1 MPRPVLPAAGPL
13 RGTATVPGDK
23 SLSHRAA
30 LFAPLGDGPARVRG
44 FLRAEDTLRSLAAVR
59 ALGADVRD
67 DGCEDG
73 CENGRELL
81 IAPGTFPAPGPA
93 PAGAPRLEIDCGNS
107 GTTARLLLGLLAGRR
122 VRARLD
128 GDASLRSRPMGRVV
142 EPLRALGAD
151 IVYLGADGRLP
162 LVVTGA
168 ALRGGEHAM
177 GAPSAQVASALLL
190 AALSSSAPVTV
201 RGCRGARDHTP
212 RLLAAMGADLG
223 GWAPDDDAV
232 TLRPGPPL
240 RAVAHDI
247 PADPS
252 SAAFLLGAAALVPGS
267 RVTVPGVLLNP
278 TRCGFLAVLRE
289 MGADLAIEAAADAED
304 GAEPTGAVTVG
315 AGTLRS
321 VRIGGAGR
329 VATLVDELPLLAVLA
344 ARARGVTTLRDAAEL
359 RVKESDR
366 LAAVAA
372 GLRGLGVAVTEHPDG
387 LDITGEP
394 GGFPAREA
402 VPVDTHGDHR
412 IAMAFAVAGLA
423 SRAGVV
429 LDDDAC
435 VAVSFP
441 GFFAACAAL
450 GREGASG

>member
-13 RGTATVPGDK
+13 RGTARVPGDK

-44 FLRAEDTLRSLAAVR
+44 FLRAQDTLRSLAAVR
-59 ALGADVRD
+59 DLGADVRD
-67 DGCEDG
+67 DGRALTIG
-73 CENGRELL
+73 
-81 IAPGTFPAPGPA
+81 PGDFPATGRA
-93 PAGAPRLEIDCGNS
+93 TAGALRLEIDCGNS

-122 VRARLD
+122 VRALLD

-142 EPLRALGAD
+142 APLRALGAD
-151 IVYLGADGRLP
+151 VAYRGAEGRLP
-162 LVVTGA
+162 LLVTGA

-177 GAPSAQVASALLL
+177 ASPSAQVASALLL
-190 AALSSSAPVTV
+190 AALSSTAPVTV

-212 RLLAAMGADLG
+212 RLLAMMGADLG
-223 GWAPDDDAV
+223 GWAPGDDAV

-240 RAVAHDI
+240 RAIDHDI
-247 PADPS
+247 PSDPS

-267 RVTVPGVLLNP
+267 RVSVPGVLLNP
-278 TRCGFLAVLRE
+278 TRGGFLAVLRE
-289 MGADLAIEAAADAED
+289 MGADLAIAPEAGAEA
-304 GAEPTGAVTVG
+304 GAEPTAAVTVG
-315 AGTLRS
+315 AGPLRA
-321 VRIGGAGR
+321 VRIEGAGR

-344 ARARGVTTLRDAAEL
+344 ARARGTTELRDAAEL

-372 GLRGLGVAVTEHPDG
+372 GLRELGVTVVEHPDG
-387 LDITGEP
+387 LDIAGEP
-394 GGFPAREA
+394 AGFPARA
-402 VPVDTHGDHR
+402 AATIATHGDHR

-441 GFFAACAAL
+441 DFFAACAAL
-450 GREGASG
+450 EGAGSSG

>member
-1 MPRPVLPAAGPL
+1 MPRPVLPAAGSL
-13 RGTATVPGDK
+13 RGTANVPGDK

-73 CENGRELL
+73 RELW
-81 IAPGTFPAPGPA
+81 IAPGTFPMPGPA
-93 PAGAPRLEIDCGNS
+93 AAGAPLLEIDCGNS

-151 IVYLGADGRLP
+151 IVYLEAEGRLP

-223 GWAPDDDAV
+223 ADPGGWAPGDDAV

-267 RVTVPGVLLNP
+267 RVNVPGVLLNP
-278 TRCGFLAVLRE
+278 TRCGFLTVLRE
-289 MGADLAIEAAADAED
+289 MGADLAIESAADAED
-304 GAEPTGAVTVG
+304 GAEPIGAVTVG
-315 AGTLRS
+315 ARPLRA
-321 VRIGGAGR
+321 VRIDGAAR
-329 VATLVDELPLLAVLA
+329 IATLVDELPLLAVLA
-344 ARARGVTTLRDAAEL
+344 ARARGVTVLRDAAEL

-372 GLRGLGVAVTEHPDG
+372 GLRGLGVAVVEHPDG

-394 GGFPAREA
+394 EGFPARGT
-402 VPVDTHGDHR
+402 VPVATHGDHR

-450 GREGASG
+450 GGAGPSG

>member
-30 LFAPLGDGPARVRG
+30 LCAPLGDGPARVRG
-44 FLRAEDTLRSLAAVR
+44 FLRAQDTLRSLTAVR
-59 ALGADVRD
+59 TLGADVRD
-67 DGCEDG
+67 DG
-73 CENGRELL
+73 RELR
-81 IAPGTFPAPGPA
+81 IAPGTFPLHGPA
-93 PAGAPRLEIDCGNS
+93 PAGASPLEIDCGNS

-151 IVYLGADGRLP
+151 IAYLGADGRLP
-162 LVVTGA
+162 LIVTGA
-168 ALRGGEHAM
+168 ALHGGDHAM

-201 RGCRGARDHTP
+201 RGCRGARDHTM
-212 RLLAAMGADLG
+212 RLLTAMGADLG
-223 GWAPDDDAV
+223 GWKPGDDAV
-232 TLRPGPPL
+232 TLCPGPPL

-267 RVTVPGVLLNP
+267 RVAVPGVLLNP

-289 MGADLAIEAAADAED
+289 MGADLAVAPEAG
-304 GAEPTGAVTVG
+304 GAEPTGVVTVG
-315 AGTLRS
+315 AGPLRA
-321 VRIGGAGR
+321 VRIDGAAR

-344 ARARGVTTLRDAAEL
+344 ARARGVTALRDAAEL

-394 GGFPAREA
+394 EGFPAREA
-402 VPVDTHGDHR
+402 VPIATHGDHR

-450 GREGASG
+450 GRAGASG

>member
-13 RGTATVPGDK
+13 RGTGIVPGDK

-30 LFAPLGDGPARVRG
+30 LCAPLGDGPARVRG

-73 CENGRELL
+73 RELW
-81 IAPGTFPAPGPA
+81 IAPGTFPAPGAA
-93 PAGAPRLEIDCGNS
+93 PEGVPLLEIDCGNS

-142 EPLRALGAD
+142 EPLRALGAG

-168 ALRGGEHAM
+168 ALRGGDHAM

-223 GWAPDDDAV
+223 GWEPGDDAV

-240 RAVAHDI
+240 RAVGHGI

-289 MGADLAIEAAADAED
+289 MGADLAVEPDAAAEA

-315 AGTLRS
+315 AGNLRA
-321 VRIGGAGR
+321 VRIDGAGR

-344 ARARGVTTLRDAAEL
+344 ARARGTTSLRDAAEL

-372 GLRGLGVAVTEHPDG
+372 GLRGLGVAVVEHPDG
-387 LDITGEP
+387 LDIVGEP
-394 GGFPAREA
+394 EGFPARGT
-402 VPVDTHGDHR
+402 VPVATHGDHR

-450 GREGASG
+450 ARAGASG

>member
-13 RGTATVPGDK
+13 RGTACVPGDK

-44 FLRAEDTLRSLAAVR
+44 FLRAQDTLRSLAAVR
-59 ALGADVRD
+59 DLGADVRD
-67 DGCEDG
+67 DGSTLTIG
-73 CENGRELL
+73 
-81 IAPGTFPAPGPA
+81 PGDFPATGRA
-93 PAGAPRLEIDCGNS
+93 AAGAPQLEIDCGNS

-122 VRARLD
+122 VRALLD

-142 EPLRALGAD
+142 APLRALGAD
-151 IVYLGADGRLP
+151 VAYRGAEGRLP
-162 LVVTGA
+162 LLVTGA

-177 GAPSAQVASALLL
+177 ASPSAQVASALLL
-190 AALSSSAPVTV
+190 AALSSPAPVTV

-223 GWAPDDDAV
+223 ADLGGWAPGDDAV
-232 TLRPGPPL
+232 TLRRGPPL
-240 RAVAHDI
+240 RAIDHDI

-278 TRCGFLAVLRE
+278 TRGGFLAVLRE
-289 MGADLAIEAAADAED
+289 MGADLAVAPDAAAAD
-304 GAEPTGAVTVG
+304 GAEPTAAVTVG
-315 AGTLRS
+315 AGALRA
-321 VRIGGAGR
+321 VRIEGAGR

-344 ARARGVTTLRDAAEL
+344 ARARGTTELRDAAEL

-372 GLRGLGVAVTEHPDG
+372 GLRGLGVAVTEYPDG
-387 LDITGEP
+387 LDIAGEP
-394 GGFPAREA
+394 EGFPARDS
-402 VPVDTHGDHR
+402 VPIATHGDHR

-429 LDDDAC
+429 LDDEAC

-441 GFFAACAAL
+441 DFFAACAAL
-450 GREGASG
+450 QGAGSSG